1 MEALAAFA
9 AAGRDQ
15 TTNAASGADASSSR
29 GYSGYS
35 SDGSADNSWEPDPED
50 ASSAENEDEHDENQ
64 GGDED
69 MDTSIILIDDDFKY
83 KGEWWRAKA
92 VYYDGASCAQGDGYS
107 AALSWHVSTGAVS
120 LLSSTRRA
128 CLGKSK

>member
-15 TTNAASGADASSSR
+15 TANAASGADASSS
-29 GYSGYS
+29 SGYS

-50 ASSAENEDEHDENQ
+50 ARSAENEDEHGENQ

-69 MDTSIILIDDDFKY
+69 MDTNIIMIDDDLKY